1 METVSCVTEGS
12 PSDAGSRA
20 HVADPPVCAGRR
32 TDQLTQQIQVSLK
45 QTLMFAVREVRGQAW
60 ALDRSEHISWG
71 KNEPEVHEKKI
82 KNI

>member
-32 TDQLTQQIQVSLK
+32 TDQLHQLTQQIQVSLK
-45 QTLMFAVREVRGQAW
+45 QMLMFAVSLRSAQRGQ
-60 ALDRSEHISWG
+60 RSDVGSRQI
-71 KNEPEVHEKKI
+71 
-82 KNI
+82 

>member
-45 QTLMFAVREVRGQAW
+45 QTLMFAVSLRSEVR
-60 ALDRSEHISWG
+60 LDRSEHISWG
-71 KNEPEVHEKKI
+71 KNDPEVHEKKI